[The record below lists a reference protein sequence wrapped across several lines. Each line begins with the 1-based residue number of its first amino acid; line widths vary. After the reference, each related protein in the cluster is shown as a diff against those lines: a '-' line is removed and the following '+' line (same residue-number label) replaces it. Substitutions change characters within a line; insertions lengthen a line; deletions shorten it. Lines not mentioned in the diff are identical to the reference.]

1 MPNVTTGCTLAMF
14 ADDSKC
20 YKCIE
25 SIADFFAD
33 DSKCYK
39 CIESIADFN
48 ITHSDLD
55 NLPCWSLAKEMNF
68 QLSKCENLR
77 VSRKRISPVLSY
89 SLDSIRLKVV
99 SSVQDLGVMV
109 TIARIFPH
117 PCGARKNTTQLA
129 KYPHVLYDKP
139 SNKMYILFVFKCKL
153 GYINFC
159 IDNYV
164 SFYTGSSRR
173 GASRIFLKNVYF
185 RDSIFVRIPNL

>member
-1 MPNVTTGCTLAMF
+1 MPNVTTGSTLAMF

-25 SIADFFAD
+25 SIADFD
-33 DSKCYK
+33 
-39 CIESIADFN
+39 

-109 TIARIFPH
+109 TKDLTWSNHVRYMTAKANCMLGFIKRNRARIINK
-117 PCGARKNTTQLA
+117 G
-129 KYPHVLYDKP
+129 VL
-139 SNKMYILFVFKCKL
+139 KL
-153 GYINFC
+153 L
-159 IDNYV
+159 YV
-164 SFYTGSSRR
+164 SF
-173 GASRIFLKNVYF
+173 
-185 RDSIFVRIPNL
+185 PNINADDGGWESPKTCCMIYVQEQ